1 MVEFNQLQNAEIQN
15 GGTLAQLTNAEV
27 DMQVATAKRFPRSL
41 QQFRHEVLSIATIDE
56 ETARACTYTIP
67 RAGKHIVGPSIRF
80 MEMVAS
86 AWGNLRE
93 EKRSLDPEEDIIRG
107 QATVWDMERN
117 RLVRVEVKKRI
128 KDSKGRRYNDD
139 MIVVTGNAA
148 ASTAHR
154 NALRAV
160 IPEGFWFQIWQQVQ
174 EVGAG
179 GKKTLSEKRHL
190 WLNQWKQRG
199 ISAERVCAS
208 LGVPGIEDIGV
219 AELATMQGLY
229 TAIKEGDITIDEA
242 FPEPEETPIKPVPG
256 QHVFRNR
263 NGIKQKEIREQVP
276 GDVSRGQESNAIYGE
291 KFKTNKDK
299 DREHAKQVHPV
310 HEKTLAQSPPAS
322 GEKYLDDQAKRAREQ
337 LAPYLDGIPKTGEDA
352 SEVDEIIRK
361 IKVAKNIGEL
371 ITFESG
377 ETREPVLMAISERCA
392 ELEEKK
398 QVDIEPDDD
407 RPWEKYIDKK

>member
-80 MEMVAS
+80 MEMVAC

-128 KDSKGRRYNDD
+128 KDGRGKRYNDD

-160 IPEGFWFQIWQQVQ
+160 IPEGFWRKIWEQVQ

-179 GKKTLSEKRHL
+179 GKKTLAEKRQL

-199 ISAERVCAS
+199 ISPERVCAS
-208 LGVPGIEDIGV
+208 LGVVGPEDIGV

-229 TAIKEGDITIDEA
+229 TAIKEGDITVEDA
-242 FPEPEETPIKPVPG
+242 FPEPEETPVKPVPG

-263 NGIKQKEIREQVP
+263 NGNSKARERAP
-276 GDVSRGQESNAIYGE
+276 ESVTRSNDTNTISGE
-291 KFKTNKDK
+291 KTKSDK
-299 DREHAKQVHPV
+299 IEHAKQVSPMP
-310 HEKTLAQSPPAS
+310 EQTLPQSPPDS
-322 GEKYLDDQAKRAREQ
+322 QEKYLDDQAKQAREQ
-337 LAPYLDGIPKTGEDA
+337 YEM
-352 SEVDEIIRK
+352 DEIIG
-361 IKVAKNIGEL
+361 KVKAAKNIGEL

-377 ETREPVLMAISERCA
+377 ETREPVLMAIAQRCS
-392 ELEEKK
+392 ELESKK
-398 QVDIEPDDD
+398 KVEPKDD
-407 RPWEKYIDKK
+407 RPWEKYLDRE

>member
-1 MVEFNQLQNAEIQN
+1 MIEFNQLQNAEIQN

-80 MEMVAS
+80 MEMVAC

-128 KDSKGRRYNDD
+128 KDGRGKRYNDD

-160 IPEGFWFQIWQQVQ
+160 IPEGFWRKIWEQVQ

-179 GKKTLSEKRHL
+179 GKKTLAEKRQL

-208 LGVPGIEDIGV
+208 LGVVGPEDIGV

-229 TAIKEGDITIDEA
+229 TAIKEGDITVEDA
-242 FPEPEETPIKPVPG
+242 FPETEETLVKPVPG
-256 QHVFRNR
+256 QHAFRNR
-263 NGIKQKEIREQVP
+263 NGQPKNRERASETVTRSNRDEKKSNEAEYTQQVSP
-276 GDVSRGQESNAIYGE
+276 M
-291 KFKTNKDK
+291 
-299 DREHAKQVHPV
+299 PV
-310 HEKTLAQSPPAS
+310 QTLPHSSPDS
-322 GEKYLDDQAKRAREQ
+322 GEKYLDNQAKQAREQ
-337 LAPYLDGIPKTGEDA
+337 Y
-352 SEVDEIIRK
+352 EVDEIIAK
-361 IKVAKNIGEL
+361 IKSAKDIGQL

-377 ETREPVLMAISERCA
+377 ETREPVLMAIAERCS
-392 ELEEKK
+392 ELESKK
-398 QVDIEPDDD
+398 KTTTDDD